1 MNDQIE
7 AILHRVEAAH
17 AEMMEHLSRMRAL
30 LQRDD
35 REWPVE
41 LEKYYTV
48 RNTLLEADKNSQIIY
63 EAASRRLRRTSWS
76 RNQTV

>member
-1 MNDQIE
+1 MNEQIQ
-7 AILHRVEAAH
+7 AILDRLEAAH
-17 AEMMEHLSRMRAL
+17 AEMVEHLSRMRAL

-48 RNTLLEADKNSQIIY
+48 RNTLLEADK
-63 EAASRRLRRTSWS
+63 ELAHHLRSRE
-76 RNQTV
+76 QTA

>member
-7 AILHRVEAAH
+7 TILDRLEAAH

-30 LQRDD
+30 LERDD

-48 RNTLLEADKNSQIIY
+48 RNTLLEADRELADHLRSREQ
-63 EAASRRLRRTSWS
+63 AA
-76 RNQTV
+76 

>member
-7 AILHRVEAAH
+7 AILDRLQVAH

-48 RNTLLEADKNSQIIY
+48 RNTFLEADK
-63 EAASRRLRRTSWS
+63 ELADRLRS
-76 RNQTV
+76 REQAA

>member
-7 AILHRVEAAH
+7 AILDRLEAAH
-17 AEMMEHLSRMRAL
+17 TEMMEHLSRMRAL
-30 LQRDD
+30 LERDD

-48 RNTLLEADKNSQIIY
+48 RNTLLEAGKELADHLRSRDQ
-63 EAASRRLRRTSWS
+63 AA
-76 RNQTV
+76 

>member
-1 MNDQIE
+1 MNEQIE
-7 AILHRVEAAH
+7 AILDRLEAAH
-17 AEMMEHLSRMRAL
+17 VEMMEHLSRMRAL

-48 RNTLLEADKNSQIIY
+48 RNTLLEADKELAHHLRSREH
-63 EAASRRLRRTSWS
+63 EA
-76 RNQTV
+76 